1 MKDTAFYR
9 EVKILLNG
17 VRSYGIEHCRE
28 KNPNKLL
35 TDSAEWE
42 EFMLQVH
49 KGFFYDTKEFNFY
62 AAENFERTK
71 TNKK

>member
-35 TDSAEWE
+35 TDSAEWKNLC
-42 EFMLQVH
+42 FRFIKVFL
-49 KGFFYDTKEFNFY
+49 
-62 AAENFERTK
+62 
-71 TNKK
+71 

>member
-49 KGFFYDTKEFNFY
+49 KGFL
-62 AAENFERTK
+62 
-71 TNKK
+71 